1 MKTQSYFKSKWVSS
15 ASVLTIA
22 LAGSLTVGVND
33 AVAQQVEDEVVVTG
47 SLIRSKVKDFDSA
60 NPVQTLGEEQILNT
74 GPALVQDIFKGIP
87 ANSGSQ
93 IANLQNELQGVS
105 QFSLRGLGLGSTLT
119 LINGRRAGLSPVA
132 DGSGQFFTDANNFPV
147 NAIKRVEILTDGA
160 SATYGSEAV
169 AGVVNVIT
177 RDDFEGLELTGEFRT
192 STNESFQI
200 GGAFGQAFDRGHFT
214 TFVNYYTQ
222 SGNSRGDFDFIRDR
236 DENTDPDGQFGAGD
250 LVNPD
255 DTPAIGNI
263 FNSSFGSPGQL
274 RAATFFDGFTGD
286 SITSVFDVVNGV
298 SGETGN
304 AIADPDCV
312 AAGGILRESADQCRF
327 DFIDQRRLIA
337 EEDRIQVFSQF
348 DYEITDRLE
357 AFAEVSY
364 SRNEIRDFLG
374 GAVLSNGGNLP
385 TRFDPIT
392 GTFVERDGGQAN
404 GTQNRTANGEGF
416 FVPGDNPFNFFVSDG
431 NGGISFAGPEAF
443 AADPTLEGVDLVYF
457 GRPLGAA
464 FDGVGCDE
472 VDDIFCAEEIVR
484 TFNNIRFSGGID
496 FELTDNFYLNASYTY
511 SDNSFT
517 ATDPRD
523 FDGRLFQQAILDGT
537 FNVFGSS
544 IANPD
549 GISPRDGVS
558 TFGNTQEAIDS
569 FSTSVTDTGSIIQE
583 VAEAV
588 VSGDTGI
595 SLLGDDTIGVAVGF
609 QYRNIELEFIPDGRN
624 QSNING
630 RGTTDFIIP
639 QTSQDVI
646 AFFGETILPVT
657 DKLEVQLAVRY
668 EDFGAAEG
676 GDTIDPKFA
685 AKYELTD
692 NIAVRGSYGTSFQ
705 APSIRQTAGSV
716 GNAAINDPLDPQGGS
731 FNVTVF
737 TEGADDLESQSAS
750 NFNIGLIYQSD
761 WGLDVSVDYYQLK
774 YNDLILP
781 GGSAQS
787 IVNADPTGPQ
797 VTRTGANVL
806 DPVTGEIIEPAQLTA
821 VSSLFENQGGADLS
835 GLDINANYRPE
846 WWSLPGDVSFNFN
859 TAIITEFTS
868 DQFAGI
874 DGEGNLRGSRND
886 GNAFGSAPDFKFNAG
901 ITYGLG
907 AHSANATLRH
917 IGGYF
922 DDEDSNPIESNT
934 TVDLRYGYEFDT
946 PFLEGSTGLSIGFVN
961 VFDVD
966 PPQLES
972 RPLFDTEVG
981 DPRGRQFYIGFRQG
995 F

>member
-1 MKTQSYFKSKWVSS
+1 MKSYSKSKLISSVSATVIACSGGLTLGVQS
-15 ASVLTIA
+15 AS
-22 LAGSLTVGVND
+22 
-33 AVAQQVEDEVVVTG
+33 AQQTDEIVVTG
-47 SLIRSKVKDFDSA
+47 SLIRSRTQDFEGA
-60 NPVQTLGEEQILNT
+60 NPVQTLGEQEILNT
-74 GPALVQDIFKGIP
+74 GPALLQDIFKGIP

-119 LINGRRAGLSPVA
+119 LVNGRRAGLSPVA

-147 NAIKRVEILTDGA
+147 NAIKRIEILTDGA

-177 RDDFEGLELTGEFRT
+177 RNDFEGFEVTGEFRT

-200 GGAFGQAFDRGHFT
+200 GGAFGQAFDKGHFT

-222 SGNSRGDFDFIRDR
+222 SGNSRGDFDFIRNR
-236 DENTDPDGQFGAGD
+236 DTNTDPNGQFGAGD
-250 LVNPD
+250 LVNPN

-263 FNSSFGSPGQL
+263 FNSGFGSPGQL
-274 RAATFFDGFTGD
+274 RAATFFDGFTGANIN
-286 SITSVFDVVNGV
+286 STFDVLNGV

-312 AAGGILRESADQCRF
+312 AAGGILRASANQCRF
-327 DFIDQRRLIA
+327 NFIDQRRLIA
-337 EEDRIQVFSQF
+337 EEDRIQIFSQF
-348 DYEITDRLE
+348 DYELTDKLK
-357 AFAEVSY
+357 AFGEFGY

-392 GTFVERDGGQAN
+392 GTFVPREGGQAN
-404 GTQNRTANGEGF
+404 GAQNRTANGEGF

-431 NGGISFAGPEAF
+431 NGGITFAGPEAF
-443 AADPTLEGVDLVYF
+443 AADPTLQGVDLVYF

-472 VDDIFCAEEIVR
+472 TDSIFCAEEIVR
-484 TFNNIRFSGGID
+484 TFNNIRLSGGID
-496 FELTDNFYLNASYTY
+496 YEITDNIFLNANYTY
-511 SDNSFT
+511 SDNSFV

-544 IANPD
+544 IANPT
-549 GISPRDGVS
+549 GVSPRDGVS
-558 TFGNTQEAIDS
+558 VFGNTQEAIDS
-569 FSTSVTDTGSIIQE
+569 FSTSVTDSGSIIQE

-588 VSGDTGI
+588 ISGDTGI
-595 SLLGDDTIGVAVGF
+595 SLWGDDTIGVAVGF
-609 QYRNIELEFIPDGRN
+609 QYRNIELEFTPDGRN

-639 QTSQDVI
+639 QTSQDVF
-646 AFFGETILPVT
+646 AVFGETILPVT

-668 EDFGAAEG
+668 EDFGATEG
-676 GDTIDPKFA
+676 GNTIDPKFA
-685 AKYELTD
+685 ARYDITD
-692 NIAVRGSYGTSFQ
+692 QFAIRGSYGTSFQ
-705 APSIRQTAGSV
+705 APSIRQTNGSV
-716 GNAAINDPLDPQGGS
+716 GNAAINDPLDPDGGS

-737 TEGADDLESQSAS
+737 TQGADDLESQSAS
-750 NFNIGLIYQSD
+750 NFNIGAIYQSD
-761 WGLDVSVDYYQLK
+761 WGLNVSVDYYQLK

-806 DPVTGEIIEPAQLTA
+806 DAAGNIVEPAQLTA
-821 VSSLFENQGGADLS
+821 VTSLFENQGGADLS
-835 GLDINANYRPE
+835 GLDINAIYRPT
-846 WWSLPGDVSFNFN
+846 WWSLPGDVTFDFN

-868 DQFAGI
+868 DQFEGI

-901 ITYGLG
+901 ITYNLDR
-907 AHSANATLRH
+907 HLANVTLRH

-934 TVDLRYGYEFDT
+934 TVDLRYSYEFDN
-946 PFLEGSTGLSIGFVN
+946 PFFGNSTSLTAGFVN
-961 VFDVD
+961 IFDVD

-981 DPRGRQFYIGFRQG
+981 DPRGRQFYVGFRQG